1 MWTGYV
7 ALVLIANPV
16 HLQAQTTYTNGD
28 LTINH
33 DGNSPSN
40 VAAITTITGNL
51 TIHEFVTTFP
61 DFAALKV
68 VEGNVTINDIQRI
81 DFNLT
86 DIFPVLDSI
95 RGNFVIENTPAEEL
109 SGLEELDS
117 IGGNLH
123 ILSNTIG
130 FLPEFAEL
138 DKIGGSVNIS
148 GNQILIDCCGLLK
161 FLDGSV
167 SPAPSTTISNNS
179 TGCNTP
185 TEITNTCLFSVEIKA
200 DADIPADM
208 STIKK
213 IVGNLLIRGPLTRF
227 PTFPALEVVE
237 GNIIITDISQN
248 ALNNLFP
255 ALDSVRGIL
264 AISGNSQ
271 TISGLEELD
280 SIGGGLF
287 IFDNAN
293 LMTLSSFSNLKFI
306 EKGLF
311 IQENSALTALPS
323 FAALTRISGGVVISN
338 NAQLT
343 DCCGIH
349 PFTASAFFIFRNAR
363 GCNNVNE
370 IEINCTNPAPP
381 GPNSSATLLIDDDS
395 DIPDNV
401 TAITHITGDLTIGG
415 TITTFPDFTALE
427 VVLGDIIING
437 ITTNTLTNL
446 TAIFPALTTISGH
459 IDIESNNNVQTI
471 TGFSVLKSG
480 GLSIENN
487 ATLTTISG
495 FSVLESGG
503 LFISNNPKLATIPT
517 FTTLTSA
524 RRLSI
529 ENNDVLRTIS
539 GFGSLQTIVSGL
551 TINDNALLRTI
562 SGFDAL
568 KKAGFI
574 SIHTNVALTTIS
586 GFGSLQTIVNGLTI
600 NDNALLRTISGF
612 DALSTIEF
620 GGFAIEENTLLT
632 TISGFDALST
642 IGGDFTI
649 ENNTSLSSCCDLRR
663 FVDGRVEPSGST
675 TIRRNAAGCNSVDE
689 IRKADCPA
697 VPVLGLP
704 TLANDIRFYP
714 NPASQTLYIEGIS
727 QETALFIRTFSGKT
741 LLRTS
746 LRQNQAIDLASLPQG
761 IYLLTL
767 QSSQENAQEQFQA
780 QITRRLVI
788 GL

>member
-1 MWTGYV
+1 MENIQRIMRCYFGI
-7 ALVLIANPV
+7 IAIFFIASTAYL
-16 HLQAQTTYTNGD
+16 HAQTDYTGGD

-33 DGNSPSN
+33 DSNSPSN
-40 VAAITTITGNL
+40 VREISTITGNL

-68 VEGNVTINDIQRI
+68 VEGNVTINDIRSI
-81 DFNLT
+81 DFNLA

-95 RGNFVIENTPAEEL
+95 RGNFVIENTPSSEI

-123 ILSNTIG
+123 ILSNSIG

-138 DKIGGSVNIS
+138 DKIGGNINIS
-148 GNQILIDCCGLLK
+148 GNQDLFDCCGLLK

-167 SPAPSTTISNNS
+167 SPAPSSTISNNS

-213 IVGNLLIRGPLTRF
+213 IVGNLSIEGSLTNF

-237 GNIIITDISQN
+237 GNIGIFSELQTPI
-248 ALNNLFP
+248 NNLFP

-264 AISGNSQ
+264 AIIGNSQ

-293 LMTLSSFSNLKFI
+293 LTTLPSFSNLRII
-306 EKGLF
+306 EKGLS
-311 IQENSALTALPS
+311 IAENSALTALPS
-323 FAALTRISGGVVISN
+323 FAALTRIGGGVVIFN

-343 DCCGIH
+343 DCCGIR
-349 PFTASAFFIFRNAR
+349 PFAGSAIFLSNAR

-381 GPNSSATLLIDDDS
+381 GPNISATLLIDDDS

-427 VVLGDIIING
+427 VVQGDIIING
-437 ITTNTLTNL
+437 ITTNTLADL

-471 TGFSVLKSG
+471 TGFEKLTRIGGNASIFAFEPSITIENNASLTTISG
-480 GLSIENN
+480 FGALTNAIHIEIINN

-503 LFISNNPKLATIPT
+503 LTIVNNPKLATIPT

-524 RRLSI
+524 LGLSI
-529 ENNDVLRTIS
+529 GNNDVLRTIS
-539 GFGSLQTIVSGL
+539 GF
-551 TINDNALLRTI
+551 
-562 SGFDAL
+562 DAL
-568 KKAGFI
+568 RQAGFI

-586 GFGSLQTIVNGLTI
+586 GFAV
-600 NDNALLRTISGF
+600 
-612 DALSTIEF
+612 LSTIEF

-642 IGGDFTI
+642 IGGDFTLQD
-649 ENNTSLSSCCDLRR
+649 NPALSSCCRLRR
-663 FVDGRVEPSGST
+663 FVDGRVEPGGST

-689 IRKADCPA
+689 IKEADCP
-697 VPVLGLP
+697 VVGLP
-704 TLANDIRFYP
+704 SLAKDIRFYP

-727 QETALFIRTFSGKT
+727 QETDLIIRTFSGKT
-741 LLRTS
+741 LLRTT
-746 LRQNQAIDLASLPQG
+746 LRQNQAVDITSLPQG
-761 IYLLTL
+761 VYLLTL
-767 QSSQENAQEQFQA
+767 QSSQENAQEQR
-780 QITRRLVI
+780 TGRLVI
-788 GL
+788 GF